1 MNLCISGFI
10 KVYRPGKTSKKTQN
24 FSPPL
29 PLDVNLAVKSNIAA
43 VKKNLTNPS
52 YWYLVIPNTSMR
64 DFAIMKELLKP
75 LKTESLVEIFIR
87 RFEGLILS
95 GKISIGEKLLS
106 ERELAMQL
114 GVSRSVVHEGLIEL
128 EAKGLVKMKPRS
140 GTIVNDYR
148 RNGSLT
154 LLNSLVKYSTGLIE
168 PGILDS
174 MLKMRVLFETETAA
188 LSALNR
194 TDEHLT
200 EFSNIIEEEKRC
212 RRDDLEKVSL
222 LDFEFHLLVSISSGN
237 LIYPLMLNS
246 FKEVY
251 TNLTR
256 EFFSDDSVTE
266 FVFRNHAKMYKAIDK
281 KDKKNAVKIMEE
293 IIVHGE
299 SHLKKLLSSKKI

>member
-1 MNLCISGFI
+1 
-10 KVYRPGKTSKKTQN
+10 
-24 FSPPL
+24 
-29 PLDVNLAVKSNIAA
+29 
-43 VKKNLTNPS
+43 
-52 YWYLVIPNTSMR
+52 
-64 DFAIMKELLKP
+64 MKELLKP

-95 GKISIGEKLLS
+95 GKISIGEKLPS
-106 ERELAMQL
+106 ERELAIQL

-128 EAKGLVKMKPRS
+128 ESRGLVTMKPRS
-140 GTIVNDYR
+140 GTVVNDYR

-168 PGILDS
+168 PKILES

-194 TDEHLT
+194 TDEHLA
-200 EFSNIIEEEKRC
+200 EFANIIEKEKQC
-212 RRDDLEKVSL
+212 RRDELESVST
-222 LDFEFHLLVSISSGN
+222 LDFEFHLLVAISSGN

-256 EFFSDDSVTE
+256 EFFKDDSVTE
-266 FVFRNHAKMYKAIDK
+266 SVFINHEKLYKAIVK

-293 IIVHGE
+293 IISHGE